1 VRVIASAS
9 GTGRNSGVA
18 HGGLLRDGKGV
29 VSMARHEAEREDL
42 MREATALRRRGEW
55 RIPGIAKPVTAGFR
69 DGGGCSVY
77 FGQDPCYHFDVS
89 GALRRAYAAD
99 KLYRTQGGTLAELVR
114 VRTEH
119 EAVLQRRDLRQQELN
134 GFLARMREHLSR
146 LSAALQSGNAALL
159 RQEPDD
165 CNVGAELTAWLAR
178 VLDGQLVLAPP
189 IKARR

>member
-1 VRVIASAS
+1 
-9 GTGRNSGVA
+9 
-18 HGGLLRDGKGV
+18 
-29 VSMARHEAEREDL
+29 MARQQAEREDL

-55 RIPGIAKPVTAGFR
+55 RIPGIAEPVTAGFR

-89 GALRRAYAAD
+89 GALRRAYAAE

-119 EAVLQRRDLRQQELN
+119 ETVLQRRDLQQPELN
-134 GFLARMREHLSR
+134 GFLKRVHERLSR
-146 LSAALQSGNAALL
+146 LDAALQSGEAVLL
-159 RQEPDD
+159 RQEPADGD
-165 CNVGAELTAWLAR
+165 VGTELTAWLAR
-178 VLDGQLVLAPP
+178 VLSRHLVLAPP